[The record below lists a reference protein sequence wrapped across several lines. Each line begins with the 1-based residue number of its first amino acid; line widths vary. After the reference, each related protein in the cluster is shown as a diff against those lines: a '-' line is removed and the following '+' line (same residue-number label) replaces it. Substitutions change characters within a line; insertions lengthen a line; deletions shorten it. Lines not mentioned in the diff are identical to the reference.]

1 MTVTEF
7 EVYLQK
13 GLGRAIL
20 LLREE
25 PDKTPFREVVLTHLI
40 GGRNR
45 YYYNE
50 RSLAYVLD
58 LLACFDDR
66 DALLQEVAD
75 GICRKIEEGD
85 FFGNN
90 ELLLAFGM
98 EQAYKESYQQRY
110 RSFKEKIRSHMRE
123 KNTSEEAMND
133 RQRFLNAHIPL
144 IRSAEKEEIR
154 AILTDLIDLYALT
167 EETEYPYRFPDAIQI
182 RLRLEKR
189 FGNEEAAAILQET
202 ADAHP
207 SGALLIKNVH
217 YRRAEPP
224 RPDPAVTAEEILN
237 GLSPCEI
244 PEEHFIEASYQH
256 KISFTVASP
265 EVVRQVAEAL
275 LVESD
280 LTRRTALLKLFHP
293 YAYLYQNTLHSEPR
307 FPLGE
312 EALLP
317 LLDDVDWQ
325 SQISKNGFV
334 TEYID
339 ALLTVII
346 PFRHPKLKSLG
357 EDLRQK
363 GYPLARYGIDILIS
377 QYTAA
382 DRETLISCLREAPVW
397 EGFDELSRILHH
409 MHVAAHNG
417 TPDLPLDV
425 IPSLWERIPTDN
437 LRKDAVE
444 VLLQYEMLPDDL
456 REECRYDRN
465 PAVRELIKENH
476 E

>member
-189 FGNEEAAAILQET
+189 FGNEGGAAILQET

-265 EVVRQVAEAL
+265 EVVRQVAESL
-275 LVESD
+275 LTEPD
-280 LTRRTALLKLFHP
+280 LHRRTALLKLFYP
-293 YAYLYQNTLHSEPR
+293 YSYLGNQNTFLAAPR
-307 FPLGE
+307 FPLEE

-317 LLDDVDWQ
+317 LLDRLDWQ
-325 SQISKNGFV
+325 ALTAGNGADI
-334 TEYID
+334 EYLD
-339 ALLTVII
+339 TLLTVFGH
-346 PFRHPKLKSLG
+346 FRHPKLKTLG
-357 EDLRQK
+357 EALRRE

-377 QYTAA
+377 QYTAD

-397 EGFDELSRILHH
+397 EGFDEFSRILHH
-409 MHVAAHNG
+409 LLLAAHNG
-417 TPDLPLDV
+417 TPDLPLD
-425 IPSLWERIPTDN
+425 ILPTMWERIPFDDM
-437 LRKDAVE
+437 RKRTVE
-444 VLLQYEMLPDDL
+444 VLLQYGMLSDAL
-456 REECRYDRN
+456 REECRYDRD
-465 PAVRELIKENH
+465 PAIRNLIKENH
-476 E
+476 